1 MSRSNLISLLACSCL
16 SLLCLGL
23 APAESRGMRQHTDLT
38 ITKYVELHGSSSH
51 MEALLGKT
59 RPSPDTYRTVRDA
72 FFHYEEA
79 RSLGFDVELNSR
91 ELQANETIMGAKL
104 KEYTEGEI
112 TPHLFKPSQHIFDV
126 LDAINQTELFQLLK
140 RMPKGAVLHAHDTA
154 LCSTEAIIALTYR
167 DNLWIC
173 QQTGDLSANAL
184 RFSKLK
190 PEALTTRQSCD
201 WQLLSEVRTQ
211 YGTERVD
218 KYLAERLTLYPTT
231 NFQDGNAAWARFM
244 EIFGLLDGLLM
255 YAPVWADYYYKAL
268 EEFLADGVQ
277 YLEFRTTLPTVR
289 RGYPFLLGIYYIYSR
304 SSPALRLGRHS
315 VHTVGY
321 GAHLCGDAATIQGC
335 TWSHGFHWIPHD
347 LCATAEYQCGRSATL
362 H

>member
-1 MSRSNLISLLACSCL
+1 MLRSNLIALLACTCL
-16 SLLCLGL
+16 VLLCFDLR
-23 APAESRGMRQHTDLT
+23 PAESRGTRTTDLT

-51 MEALLGKT
+51 VEALLGKT
-59 RPSPDTYRTVRDA
+59 RPSPDTYKTVRDA

-79 RSLGFDVELNSR
+79 RSLGYDVELNSR
-91 ELQANETIMGAKL
+91 ELQANATIMSAKL

-126 LDAINQTELFQLLK
+126 LDAINQTDLFQLLK

-154 LCSTEAIIALTYR
+154 LCSTGTIIELTYR

-173 QQTGDLSANAL
+173 QQSGDLSASAL

-190 PEALTTRQSCD
+190 PDALTEQNCD
-201 WQLLSEVRTQ
+201 WKLLSEVRTQ
-211 YGTERVD
+211 YGKDRVD

-231 NFQDGNAAWARFM
+231 DFQDGNAAWARFM

-289 RGYPFLLGIYYIYSR
+289 AGDPLQLQ
-304 SSPALRLGRHS
+304 
-315 VHTVGY
+315 
-321 GAHLCGDAATIQGC
+321 LC
-335 TWSHGFHWIPHD
+335 
-347 LCATAEYQCGRSATL
+347 
-362 H
+362 

>member
-1 MSRSNLISLLACSCL
+1 MLRRNLISLPAVLT
-16 SLLCLGL
+16 LLCFGL
-23 APAESRGMRQHTDLT
+23 APAESRGTRPTDLT
-38 ITKYVELHGSSSH
+38 VTRYVELHGSTSYV
-51 MEALLGKT
+51 EALLGRS

-79 RSLGFDVELNSR
+79 RSLGYDVELTSR
-91 ELQANETIMGAKL
+91 ELQANETIMQAKL

-126 LDAINQTELFQLLK
+126 LDAINKTELFQLLK

-154 LCSTEAIIALTYR
+154 LCSTEAIIGLTYR

-173 QQTGDLSANAL
+173 QQPGDLSANAL

-190 PEALTTRQSCD
+190 PDALTRTRVLNQSCD
-201 WQLLSEVRTQ
+201 WKLLSEVRSQ
-211 YGTERVD
+211 YGAEHVD
-218 KYLAERLTLYPTT
+218 EYLAERLTLYPTT
-231 NFQDGNAAWARFM
+231 DFQDGNAAWQRFM
-244 EIFGLLDGLLM
+244 QIFGLLDGLLM
-255 YAPVWADYYYKAL
+255 YAPVWGDYYYKAL

-289 RGYPFLLGIYYIYSR
+289 TGYPLLLYSSTTPT
-304 SSPALRLGRHS
+304 SSLALRLGGHNVHASGHS
-315 VHTVGY
+315 P
-321 GAHLCGDAATIQGC
+321 HLCRDTAAFQGC
-335 TWSHGFHWIPHD
+335 TRARGLHWFAHD
-347 LCATAEYQCGRSATL
+347 LRPTAQ